1 MKFSSIPAFSVFFA
15 IASASVYT
23 QHIDVLCTGLD
34 PTTVTQ
40 TVTVTAPLPHSTTP
54 AQYIP
59 PPYVTTD
66 RGIVTSVEY
75 HGSRSSVWVYP
86 TGSPNRDCTV
96 AIYENNIFITV
107 IIVNINVTVVNGQ
120 TETITSTVTDARP
133 TWTLKPPRTATY
145 TARNSTATIS
155 TSTKIPL
162 STGGSSHSSSNSSGK
177 PYSTGS
183 SSTYPTSI
191 SSNKPYSTGNVIV
204 PSSSGYPTRS
214 TGPVVPPKPTAA
226 TTYLRAKG
234 RRAAQWYE

>member
-15 IASASVYT
+15 FVSASVYT
-23 QHIDVLCTGLD
+23 QHIDVVCTGLD
-34 PTTVTQ
+34 QTTVTQ
-40 TVTVTAPLPHSTTP
+40 TVTVTAPPPHSTTP
-54 AQYIP
+54 APYNP

-96 AIYENNIFITV
+96 AIYENNVFVTV
-107 IIVNINVTVVNGQ
+107 IIVNINVTVINGQ
-120 TETITSTVTDARP
+120 TKTITSTVTDAKP
-133 TWTLKPPRTATY
+133 TWAPKLPQTATY

-162 STGGSSHSSSNSSGK
+162 STGSSSHSSSSSSGK

-183 SSTYPTSI
+183 SSAYPTS
-191 SSNKPYSTGNVIV
+191 SSTSKPYSTGNVII
-204 PSSSGYPTRS
+204 PSSSGYPTKAP
-214 TGPVVPPKPTAA
+214 GPIIPPKPTAA
-226 TTYLRAKG
+226 TTYLRTKG
-234 RRAAQWYE
+234 RRAAHWYE